1 MHDGTCLVT
10 FVAGVSFLLLMEL
23 NRLGAF
29 SSVGQ
34 ALNAEFAP
42 RKAVAAQV
50 HAGPMQAGRKP
61 ASMST
66 AAPAA
71 TLSETDTSGTDRVSN
86 DSGVVHIADGRVAD
100 DRIGPHRTRTR
111 TRDRS
116 TDRT

>member
-29 SSVGQ
+29 SAVSQ

-50 HAGPMQAGRKP
+50 HLGPVQAGRKP
-61 ASMST
+61 VAASMST

-71 TLSETDTSGTDRVSN
+71 TSSEIVPSGTDSVSN
-86 DSGVVHIADGRVAD
+86 DSSVVHVADGRV
-100 DRIGPHRTRTR
+100 GPHRTRTR
-111 TRDRS
+111 DRA

>member
-29 SSVGQ
+29 SSVSH

-42 RKAVAAQV
+42 RQAVAAQV
-50 HAGPMQAGRKP
+50 HPDSMQAGRKP
-61 ASMST
+61 VAASLST

-71 TLSETDTSGTDRVSN
+71 TSSQLDSLGTDAVSS
-86 DSGVVHIADGRVAD
+86 DSGVVHVADGRV
-100 DRIGPHRTRTR
+100 GPHRTRTR
-111 TRDRS
+111 DRAI
-116 TDRT
+116 DRT